1 MEQKISKPAR
11 ERLIRLARL
20 LEQLE
25 KAGKQ
30 TVSSAEIQSRTGW
43 TSFTIRRDISMLGVR
58 CANAAGYNVAMLK
71 DTIGTVLSLGAAEKR
86 CCIVGLGRLGEALAG
101 FTGFVNSS
109 FVIAAGFD
117 SSINRTET
125 LRAPFPLYSTSKLE
139 QVIANEKIEYAIL
152 AVPESAAEQ
161 MALRLSA
168 CGIKGIVNY
177 TAAILHLPETTAVE
191 NLSVIDALQNLS
203 CKSLEK

>member
-25 KAGKQ
+25 KSGKL
-30 TVSSAEIQSRTGW
+30 TVSSAEIQNRTGW
-43 TSFTIRRDISMLGVR
+43 TSFTIRRDISMLGER
-58 CANAAGYNVAMLK
+58 CANAAGYDVVLLK
-71 DTIGTVLSLGAAEKR
+71 KAIGSVLSLGTAEKR

-101 FTGFVNSS
+101 FTGFNNSS
-109 FVIAAGFD
+109 FVIVAGFD

-139 QVIANEKIEYAIL
+139 KVIADEKIEYAIL
-152 AVPESAAEQ
+152 AVPESVAEQ
-161 MALRLSA
+161 MAYRLSA
-168 CGIKGIVNY
+168 CGVKGIVNY

-203 CKSLEK
+203 CKSLVK